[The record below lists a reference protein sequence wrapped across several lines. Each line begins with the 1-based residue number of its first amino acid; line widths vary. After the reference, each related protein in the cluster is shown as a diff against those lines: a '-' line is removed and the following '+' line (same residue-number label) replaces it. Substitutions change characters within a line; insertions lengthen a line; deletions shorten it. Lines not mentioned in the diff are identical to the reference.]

1 MRVDQLLLLY
11 DYFLYFPEDKRAY
24 IPAVVEMIFLFL
36 LCFAVFSAVKKLS
49 KRQEMKMKELEQRIL
64 REKEKKEGRKS
75 ESIISIRI
83 AQKPIKNRE
92 DGETTRFSVR
102 SFGC

>member
-36 LCFAVFSAVKKLS
+36 LCFAVFSAVKKIVEKTGNENERAGTADF
-49 KRQEMKMKELEQRIL
+49 KRKG
-64 REKEKKEGRKS
+64 KKEGRKS

-83 AQKPIKNRE
+83 AQKPIKNRA